1 MATRY
6 QSAGQ
11 RPAPPKPQDTS
22 TSSLETE
29 HSNIIPLDEPI
40 RVGDTGASRVPN
52 RDLPVFDA
60 GRTARNE
67 QNIYDDLPPEYQRR
81 LDNNPYRNIEPTQ
94 GIFEPWSKFQARWN
108 AWRAQYD
115 EYVAKI
121 YDEYLVSVKSTAQH
135 QMNEQIAAGVRLD
148 NIAVDSSLSSQ
159 AINPQ
164 DVNNHPEQYNVD
176 YSDVFGAIETSISV
190 FSSIFTAGITG
201 ASTIAALNIA
211 KKQAEG
217 LETDNVIKFLNA
229 FEKANGIVG
238 NDITDYSRLFVNGEL
253 KFSTGNSVADSLL
266 KDAFERKVNTP
277 KTHAALTDEDTLIV
291 EADTRSKKADYDNLE
306 AEIKGEPNYTI
317 RDENGN
323 VVTENADLA
332 TYMRH
337 LNKLRSDSY
346 AIQELIDI
354 RQSILDGQDINNT
367 IDYYRTFR
375 KYSGMSYGS
384 FQAKTDYNL
393 QKIEQDLNEAI
404 NKMRKSVYS
413 AFDWLYNKAEQGNGF
428 AIAGCATLGGA
439 SFTLPRTMV
448 SNFIQDMA
456 ANRRQRKAFK
466 SLTDK

>member
-1 MATRY
+1 M
-6 QSAGQ
+6 
-11 RPAPPKPQDTS
+11 K
-22 TSSLETE
+22 
-29 HSNIIPLDEPI
+29 
-40 RVGDTGASRVPN
+40 
-52 RDLPVFDA
+52 
-60 GRTARNE
+60 
-67 QNIYDDLPPEYQRR
+67 
-81 LDNNPYRNIEPTQ
+81 
-94 GIFEPWSKFQARWN
+94 
-108 AWRAQYD
+108 
-115 EYVAKI
+115 
-121 YDEYLVSVKSTAQH
+121 
-135 QMNEQIAAGVRLD
+135 
-148 NIAVDSSLSSQ
+148 
-159 AINPQ
+159 AI
-164 DVNNHPEQYNVD
+164 H
-176 YSDVFGAIETSISV
+176 
-190 FSSIFTAGITG
+190 
-201 ASTIAALNIA
+201 
-211 KKQAEG
+211 
-217 LETDNVIKFLNA
+217 
-229 FEKANGIVG
+229 
-238 NDITDYSRLFVNGEL
+238 
-253 KFSTGNSVADSLL
+253 
-266 KDAFERKVNTP
+266 NTP

-456 ANRRQRKAFK
+456 ANRRQRKAFRSSTEK
-466 SLTDK
+466 